1 MTDKQIKLDGSWIPM
16 EEAIKA
22 GLISENDIKKEQIII
37 DGVDVSG
44 CDELVKQDDNILIC
58 EITGYLCDDRQNCY
72 YKQLKRSEAQCE
84 AMFVTHTDLEKKYKA
99 KEQECERLEYEVG
112 SLEND
117 RDILHD
123 ESDQLKAQLLDQ
135 EAETL
140 KAGGI
145 IETLTKEN
153 EQLKKQA
160 CGLRPELKYIIDKT
174 CCKYHINAKY
184 YHEKIVE
191 IINNLDKYTQTLIEI
206 KEIARVNSINTCWT
220 AINLCADC
228 DEIKECGLQSPFEKL
243 KAIIQKI
250 SECEG

>member
-1 MTDKQIKLDGSWIPM
+1 MTDKQIKDGI
-16 EEAIKA
+16 
-22 GLISENDIKKEQIII
+22 
-37 DGVDVSG
+37 DVS
-44 CDELVKQDDNILIC
+44 
-58 EITGYLCDDRQNCY
+58 
-72 YKQLKRSEAQCE
+72 QCE
-84 AMFVTHTDLEKKYKA
+84 YYSIKHNSCNHTISGSCIKENCQIFRLLQTIRA

-123 ESDQLKAQLLDQ
+123 KSDQLKAQLLDQ

-191 IINNLDKYTQTLIEI
+191 IINNLDKYTQTLTEI
-206 KEIARVNSINTCWT
+206 KEIGKKSMREGKMLSGGWLYQFI
-220 AINLCADC
+220 
-228 DEIKECGLQSPFEKL
+228 E
-243 KAIIQKI
+243 QKI
-250 SECEG
+250 SEVLDVENN